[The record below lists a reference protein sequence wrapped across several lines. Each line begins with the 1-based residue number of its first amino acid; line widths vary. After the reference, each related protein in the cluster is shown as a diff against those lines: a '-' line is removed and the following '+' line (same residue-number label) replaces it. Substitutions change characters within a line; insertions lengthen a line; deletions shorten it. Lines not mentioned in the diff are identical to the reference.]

1 MFCRDVDLT
10 YFLSCVELD
19 YWTSASMTKGILVNI
34 SKGITLSGK
43 YRLQLTK
50 VEDGLIHR

>member
-1 MFCRDVDLT
+1 MFFRDVDLT

-19 YWTSASMTKGILVNI
+19 YWTSASMTKGIVVNI
-34 SKGITLSGK
+34 SKGITLAGK